1 MATLLTMPK
10 LGMTMEE
17 GTVHAWFKREGEP
30 VEEGEPLLSVLTDKI
45 DIEVDAPA
53 AGVLRKILVQ
63 PGETVPI
70 NTPIAIIAAADAD
83 ISPLLS
89 ESGRSGD
96 GVAGRPASEAR
107 NAGLDMESAAHAATS
122 GTSPAPAAAAAGS
135 RDWVLQVRA
144 TPVARRIARE
154 HGIDVA
160 AVAGTGPRGRVTR
173 ADVEEY
179 LAARQGRMPAAPRG
193 LEPLPK
199 RPLQPLP
206 ERSAVQRLP
215 SPPERWAH
223 PGHPP
228 GPGGRLPAVQRR
240 TPLAG
245 RRGVIARRMT
255 ESAFSAPHV
264 TLMTEADVTELV
276 RLRAILNEAERGR
289 GGDGVSYLDLFIVMA
304 ARALVQHPY
313 MNARLDGDD
322 IVVESAVH
330 IGVAVAL
337 TDGLLVPVVRDAAGL
352 SVGAVAR
359 RRAALVDGARAGT
372 LTPDQLAGGTFTIT
386 NLGAYE
392 IDGFTPIINPPQA
405 AILGTGRIVE
415 KPAVYRGE
423 VAVRSMMTLSLS
435 FDHRLVDGAP
445 AAAFLQSIKRMAE
458 EPALL
463 HL

>member
-1 MATLLTMPK
+1 
-10 LGMTMEE
+10 
-17 GTVHAWFKREGEP
+17 
-30 VEEGEPLLSVLTDKI
+30 
-45 DIEVDAPA
+45 
-53 AGVLRKILVQ
+53 
-63 PGETVPI
+63 
-70 NTPIAIIAAADAD
+70 
-83 ISPLLS
+83 
-89 ESGRSGD
+89 
-96 GVAGRPASEAR
+96 
-107 NAGLDMESAAHAATS
+107 
-122 GTSPAPAAAAAGS
+122 
-135 RDWVLQVRA
+135 
-144 TPVARRIARE
+144 
-154 HGIDVA
+154 
-160 AVAGTGPRGRVTR
+160 
-173 ADVEEY
+173 
-179 LAARQGRMPAAPRG
+179 
-193 LEPLPK
+193 
-199 RPLQPLP
+199 
-206 ERSAVQRLP
+206 
-215 SPPERWAH
+215 
-223 PGHPP
+223 
-228 GPGGRLPAVQRR
+228 
-240 TPLAG
+240 
-245 RRGVIARRMT
+245 MT